1 MRQRGFS
8 VRAIQ
13 SGPFC
18 SLLSSFCLCFQL
30 LQIHSGS
37 QGLIWRK
44 GNSPDQR
51 KSWLPASAA
60 PEELHDEY
68 LPADEVEEGG
78 DDDDGG
84 GDEGH
89 LVDGLHLCQSVQ
101 VSTYWRCRRP
111 MLSAMCGRLKGVAG
125 LEQGGFHGAGNS
137 VGHACLM
144 TVGTEN
150 RGRLCDIDS
159 GCACFRQY
167 IKPYL
172 NHQLVS

>member
-1 MRQRGFS
+1 MS
-8 VRAIQ
+8 E
-13 SGPFC
+13 PFNLDHLQPFELPLFIFQTFTN
-18 SLLSSFCLCFQL
+18 SLWEPRVNLDR
-30 LQIHSGS
+30 
-37 QGLIWRK
+37 RK

-125 LEQGGFHGAGNS
+125 LEQGGLLG
-137 VGHACLM
+137 
-144 TVGTEN
+144 
-150 RGRLCDIDS
+150 
-159 GCACFRQY
+159 
-167 IKPYL
+167 
-172 NHQLVS
+172 